1 MTTYQSHPSWPTD
14 RRHLIDEVYG
24 DLQSST
30 NSPTVRGNKVHSR
43 EMLAYKLANSN
54 KRDHQLFF
62 DFCLACEGISTT
74 NFFADQNGQT
84 FVPRESKSTSI
95 MPQIAEFLTTL
106 NTLRSTVEACRVRI
120 DLGRCFFMLVDEIS
134 QFLTVEFPAD
144 ITRIRE
150 EGGNSETTLSR
161 IIANYAQPIKDLEVF
176 VTNALI
182 SGFVGGRLL
191 NEIKRAQPSFE
202 ITAPAFSKVMRRA
215 HERGMKFYLQI
226 LNDWLNNVDLT
237 EDRYFEFFI
246 WDLARKRFSHA
257 IGQQA
262 VSLLATDELVYLTS
276 VLPNYCNEICVRSFQ
291 RRFLVVPELC
301 PEEISNSMADIVN
314 TGVFKHVL
322 KTEDKVNGIES
333 SSTELRVL
341 EQCEHA
347 AMFCRRS
354 RRVNGKLVI
363 SYFNTKPEFLV
374 LMQKLPNFFCGL
386 SNLILDNFVRTTE
399 EFDWSSLPERENAK
413 IQKLNEFFR
422 KAVMT
427 SSLANNQLDGLICVE
442 FPSLS
447 SSNSGLPITAN
458 CPDNERPLTDL
469 VLTVKCDDLFV
480 LAFPLNVFKIYR
492 DLFRLRHTL
501 KRIQFLLQ
509 KKRTFGNRVM
519 SRNETMAINQLIR
532 LVRNYDNF
540 VFCYKMANAVNEFLN
555 VTTKRISEKSMD
567 VDEFAK
573 LQTQMVTQIAQSA
586 FLSSASAGFMKH
598 MWQLLSAILLYASN
612 NDDNSINGKQNTKL
626 MKILRRIHAI
636 KQRFND
642 ENYHDTPELIK
653 FLFGSNL
660 NNETVKTQSIV
671 GENETLQL
679 CAAFK
684 THISRLTSF
693 FLLCTNKDKRD
704 HTRLLSIMS

>member
-1 MTTYQSHPSWPTD
+1 MYLSLSLITAMTTYQPHPSWPND
-14 RRHLIDEVYG
+14 RRNLIDEVYG
-24 DLQSST
+24 DLESST
-30 NSPTVRGNKVHSR
+30 NSSTVRGNKVHSR

-74 NFFADQNGQT
+74 NFFADPNGQT
-84 FVPRESKSTSI
+84 FVARESKSTSN

-134 QFLTVEFPAD
+134 QFLTDDFPAD
-144 ITRIRE
+144 ITQIRE
-150 EGGNSETTLSR
+150 EGGNSETALGR
-161 IIANYAQPIKDLEVF
+161 IVASYAQPIKDLEVF
-176 VTNALI
+176 VANALI
-182 SGFVGGRLL
+182 SGLIGGRLL

-202 ITAPAFSKVMRRA
+202 ITAPVFSKVMRRA

-257 IGQQA
+257 IGQPT
-262 VSLLATDELVYLTS
+262 VSLLATNELVYLTS

-322 KTEDKVNGIES
+322 KTENKANKIEI

-354 RRVNGKLVI
+354 RRMNGRLVL
-363 SYFNTKPEFLV
+363 SYFNTRPEFLV

-386 SNLILDNFVRTTE
+386 NNLVLENFVRTTE
-399 EFDWSSLPERENAK
+399 QFDWSSLPERENAK

-427 SSLANNQLDGLICVE
+427 SSLANDQLDGLICVE

-458 CPDNERPLTDL
+458 CSDNERPLTDL

-480 LAFPLNVFKIYR
+480 LAFPLNVFKMYR

-509 KKRTFGNRVM
+509 RKKAFGNKMM
-519 SRNETMAINQLIR
+519 SKDETMVINQLMR

-540 VFCYKMANAVNEFLN
+540 VFCYKMANSVNEYLN
-555 VTTKRISEKSMD
+555 VTTKRITEKSMD

-573 LQTQMVTQIAQSA
+573 LQTQLVNQIAQTA
-586 FLSSASAGFMKH
+586 FLSSASTGFMKH
-598 MWQLLSAILLYASN
+598 MWQLLSSILLYASN
-612 NDDNSINGKQNTKL
+612 NADSSISGKQNTIS

-642 ENYHDTPELIK
+642 ENFHDTPELIK

-660 NNETVKTQSIV
+660 NSETGKTRSIL
-671 GENETLQL
+671 GESETLQL
-679 CAAFK
+679 CAALK
-684 THISRLTSF
+684 RTSVV
-693 FLLCTNKDKRD
+693 
-704 HTRLLSIMS
+704 